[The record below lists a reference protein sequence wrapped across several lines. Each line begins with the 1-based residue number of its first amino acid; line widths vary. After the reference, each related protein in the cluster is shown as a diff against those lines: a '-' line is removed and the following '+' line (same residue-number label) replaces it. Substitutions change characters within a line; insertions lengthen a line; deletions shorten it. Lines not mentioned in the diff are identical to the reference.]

1 MKTPTIRGKVIG
13 AGRPKTIVPIVA
25 QTHALIIDAAIA
37 LREAPLDFVEWR
49 ADFFDQV
56 ADCTALTALLHDL
69 RAALGNI
76 PLLTTY
82 RRQVEGGEGTAT
94 PDAYAAFCQC
104 VLQSGAADLLDI
116 ELSIDAPYFA
126 QLVSAAHDAEV
137 PVVASSHNFAM
148 TPTTDEMVAT
158 LCKMQD
164 GGADIAK
171 LAVMPHSR
179 TDLLNLFTAS
189 AIMTEQHPDTPII
202 TMSMGS
208 IGQASR
214 VCGGS
219 FGSAMTF
226 ASLGASSAPGQIALA
241 QMNIMLDALYGN
253 A

>member
-25 QTHALIIDAAIA
+25 QTHTQIINAAIA
-37 LREAPLDFVEWR
+37 LQNVPLDFVEWR

-56 ADCTALTALLHDL
+56 TDCIALTALLHDL
-69 RAALGNI
+69 RAALSNI
-76 PLLTTY
+76 PLLVTY
-82 RRQVEGGEGTAT
+82 RRHVEGGNGAAT
-94 PDAYAAFCQC
+94 PDEYAAFCQC
-104 VLQSGAADLLDI
+104 ALQSGDVDLLDI
-116 ELSIDAPYFA
+116 ELSIGAPHFA
-126 QLVSAAHDAEV
+126 QLVSTAHAATV
-137 PVVASSHNFAM
+137 PVVASSHDFAK
-148 TPTTDEMVAT
+148 TPPTDEMVAT

-171 LAVMPHSR
+171 LAVMPLGKM
-179 TDLLNLFTAS
+179 DLLNLFAAS

-226 ASLGASSAPGQIALA
+226 ASLGTASAPGQIALD